1 MVISMEQGMG
11 RKFAREWYNTN
22 RALMIAEHQRKTDA
36 KRTKVDRYMEQMF
49 HMADPAL
56 EDDEAGRQVQK
67 ALTELFMVKAGCLA
81 DDNDEEE
88 YEEPAKEEQAERRE
102 AAPTTTT
109 RTTVFTVPLL
119 AAPSTVV
126 DDDDKPQVES
136 ELDMALDFFHDMG
149 GCMYMTTYKAAS
161 AVATRVS

>member
-1 MVISMEQGMG
+1 
-11 RKFAREWYNTN
+11 
-22 RALMIAEHQRKTDA
+22 MIAEHQRKTDA

-67 ALTELFMVKAGCLA
+67 ALTDLFMVKASCLA
-81 DDNDEEE
+81 DDNEEE
-88 YEEPAKEEQAERRE
+88 DYEEPAKEEEVELRE

-109 RTTVFTVPLL
+109 RTTVFTAPLL

-126 DDDDKPQVES
+126 DVDDVEPQEES

-149 GCMYMTTYKAAS
+149 GCMYMTTCKAAS
-161 AVATRVS
+161 SVATRVS